1 MLHTTLHLCIHCG
14 WTFFVDK
21 LSKMTSNA
29 AEAME
34 AHSIVR
40 SATRNVCLSA
50 QIFPLVGV
58 LLEPIGML
66 SYSSVLGDIMWR
78 K

>member
-1 MLHTTLHLCIHCG
+1 MHCG

-21 LSKMTSNA
+21 LSKVTSNA

-34 AHSIVR
+34 AHSVVR

-50 QIFPLVGV
+50 QIFPLAGV

-66 SYSSVLGDIMWR
+66 SYRSLLGDIMWG

>member
-1 MLHTTLHLCIHCG
+1 MLHTSLCLCIHCG

-21 LSKMTSNA
+21 LSKVTSNA

-34 AHSIVR
+34 AHSVVR
-40 SATRNVCLSA
+40 SDTRNVCLSV
-50 QIFPLVGV
+50 QIFPLAGV
-58 LLEPIGML
+58 MLEPIRML
-66 SYSSVLGDIMWR
+66 SYRSVLGDIMWG

>member
-1 MLHTTLHLCIHCG
+1 MLHMSLRLCIHCG

-21 LSKMTSNA
+21 LSKVTSNA
-29 AEAME
+29 AEATE
-34 AHSIVR
+34 AHSVVH
-40 SATRNVCLSA
+40 SATHNVCLSA
-50 QIFPLVGV
+50 QIFPLAGV

-66 SYSSVLGDIMWR
+66 SYCSVLGDIKWG

>member
-1 MLHTTLHLCIHCG
+1 MSLHLCIHCG

-21 LSKMTSNA
+21 LSKVTSNA

-34 AHSIVR
+34 AHSIVH

-58 LLEPIGML
+58 LLEPIRML
-66 SYSSVLGDIMWR
+66 SYRSMLDDIMWG